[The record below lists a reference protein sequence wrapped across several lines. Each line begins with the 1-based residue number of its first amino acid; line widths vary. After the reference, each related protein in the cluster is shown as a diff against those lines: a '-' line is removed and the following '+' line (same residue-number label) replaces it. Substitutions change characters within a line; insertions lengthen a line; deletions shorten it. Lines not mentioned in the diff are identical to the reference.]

1 MENNV
6 HVCTDLSGGVRV
18 PSPRTRPLEKIK
30 FNMQCSKLSNSH
42 TKNCLYF
49 KHNSTDHIWSFSSD
63 FFLRR
68 FSMRLILN
76 YNCVQEFKIEELYNL
91 KST

>member
-30 FNMQCSKLSNSH
+30 FNSVQSYQIHIQRIVYIS
-42 TKNCLYF
+42 
-49 KHNSTDHIWSFSSD
+49 STTQLIIFGHFLLI
-63 FFLRR
+63 FFLRG

-91 KST
+91 KTN